1 MAVFSLIVC
10 DECDTS
16 LRVPHAASPRIHAR
30 TFAHWGSV
38 IVDRRD
44 LDLCP
49 ACLSTRG
56 GQS

>member
-38 IVDRRD
+38 IGLGLRD
-44 LDLCP
+44 
-49 ACLSTRG
+49 ACLKPGAPFIASAR
-56 GQS
+56 